1 MPRLHVLRVFC
12 AERGGGGN
20 PSGCSW
26 TARPSMELAANRWPP
41 SSPTRETV
49 FVDDAK
55 RGEIRIFTPLT
66 EVPFAGHPTVGAAW
80 LLGRERGGI
89 SELRPPAGTV
99 PVREEGG
106 LTFAAGRAEWTPEWR
121 FVELDAPSAVD
132 ALDGAPDDHG
142 ATSAWSWID
151 RDAGVVR
158 ARVFARDYGIA
169 EDEATGS
176 AALALSAQVGRELD
190 IRQGAG
196 SRILARPLG
205 RRDDRD
211 RRTGRDRRA
220 ARTPR
225 RRLSV
230 GPHSR
235 SIPGGRCPRRDLN
248 PRPSR

>member
-12 AERGGGGN
+12 AEGGGGGN
-20 PSGCSW
+20 PLGVFLDGAAIDE
-26 TARPSMELAANRWPP
+26 ARRQPLAAEL
-41 SSPTRETV
+41 SYSETV

-99 PVREEGG
+99 PVREEDG

-176 AALALSAQVGRELD
+176 AALALSARWGGSWTSGRE
-190 IRQGAG
+190 RG
-196 SRILARPLG
+196 REYWLARSDG
-205 RRDDRD
+205 
-211 RRTGRDRRA
+211 GM
-220 ARTPR
+220 
-225 RRLSV
+225 
-230 GPHSR
+230 
-235 SIPGGRCPRRDLN
+235 IEIGGRVEIDELREHPVAG
-248 PRPSR
+248 